1 MKKSNCTWLTGIIL
15 AIAFFWFTSGDFHMA
30 SVKAEVPEEVSVSD
44 EALSIIELVNE
55 KRTESGADPMIIESG
70 LKNTAEELLAG
81 YADGQ
86 KLSDIPVSGK
96 KGSVQIAQKNA
107 TSSGIV
113 NNWMSSASD
122 YLLTSN
128 RGYVAACTKNGIVYA
143 VIVLE

>member
-1 MKKSNCTWLTGIIL
+1 MKKSNYSWLTGIIL
-15 AIAFFWFTSGDFHMA
+15 AVAFFWFTSGDFHMA
-30 SVKAEVPEEVSVSD
+30 SVKAEVPKEVSVSA
-44 EALSIIELVNE
+44 EACSIIEIVNE
-55 KRTESGADPMIIESG
+55 KRAENGVDPIIIEPG

-86 KLSDIPVSGK
+86 KLSEIAVSGK
-96 KGSVQIAQKNA
+96 KGSVQIAQENA
-107 TSSGIV
+107 TFSGIV